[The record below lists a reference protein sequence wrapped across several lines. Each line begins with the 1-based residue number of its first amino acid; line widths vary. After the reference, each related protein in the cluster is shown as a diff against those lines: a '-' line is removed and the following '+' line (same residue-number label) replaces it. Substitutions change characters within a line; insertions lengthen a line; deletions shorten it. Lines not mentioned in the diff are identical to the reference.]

1 MATNRRGEKGAVP
14 FRSGRVFRVD
24 NDWYFATRE
33 VAQLGPYPSKDDAE
47 VAMAAFV
54 GFRIHQSR
62 AFTHPV
68 LWASGMHASVGQPDA
83 FRAMLSEAVK
93 FYAARAK
100 GPRNAALVWAVD
112 RLRILRTEGAR
123 DAIAE
128 CRMAVLEHIL
138 ETDAGAD
145 LPVAVCNCS

>member
-1 MATNRRGEKGAVP
+1 MTTNRHGEKGAVP

-33 VAQLGPYPSKDDAE
+33 VAQLGPYPSKNDAE

-54 GFRIHQSR
+54 GFRIHQNR

-68 LWASGMHASVGQPDA
+68 LWAVGTHATAGQSDP
-83 FRAMLSEAVK
+83 FRAMLSEAVQ
-93 FYAARAK
+93 FYAARAE
-100 GPRNAALVWAVD
+100 GQRNAALVWAVD
-112 RLRILRTEGAR
+112 RLRALRTEGER
-123 DAIAE
+123 DATAG

-138 ETDAGAD
+138 ETDASAD
-145 LPVAVCNCS
+145 VPLAVFSG